1 LVRLP
6 GTVAEVFSGW
16 LERHRPLAKE
26 KILGRIRAVHGGQLN
41 STTAVSRM
49 RGTGEAAAQWKAL
62 FHTCCRKHGLHP
74 RTPELNLS
82 AFRRLT
88 PGQDELF

>member
-1 LVRLP
+1 
-6 GTVAEVFSGW
+6 
-16 LERHRPLAKE
+16 
-26 KILGRIRAVHGGQLN
+26 
-41 STTAVSRM
+41 M
-49 RGTGEAAAQWKAL
+49 RGTGEAAGQWKAL
-62 FHTCCRKHGLHP
+62 FHACCRKHGLYP